1 MAVQTSTGLSARSS
15 RLPDPVKA
23 KERRQKLILA
33 AGSVVLGLVLVMEVP
48 ALLKHSSS
56 AVTASPPATVQPVQP
71 TTTTTGTSSVA
82 TPASTTRGQAHDLFA
97 PQVGATGASGAAGST
112 GSAGPVISKGPAVRS
127 SGFVAK
133 DLFAAQVAP
142 TSSATGTTSTT
153 TKAPG
158 VTSSPPPSTTAAAA
172 GFIVV
177 IGSIPASA
185 AAADQTRAEVAALN
199 AGLKHVEIIS
209 PSAASGNQY
218 IIALGPYKTLT
229 AANGAKTR
237 AVAVGYA
244 HAYTRRGPK
253 PTQAGP

>member
-1 MAVQTSTGLSARSS
+1 MAVQTSTSLSARTS

-23 KERRQKLILA
+23 KERRQKLILV
-33 AGSVVLGLVLVMEVP
+33 AGSVVLALVLAIEVP
-48 ALLKHSSS
+48 SLLKHSSN

-71 TTTTTGTSSVA
+71 TTTTTGASSVT
-82 TPASTTRGQAHDLFA
+82 TPAPVTRAPAHDLFA
-97 PQVGATGASGAAGST
+97 PQVGAADANGTAGSA
-112 GSAGPVISKGPAVRS
+112 GSAGPVASKGPAVRS
-127 SGFVAK
+127 TGFVAK
-133 DLFAAQVAP
+133 DLFAVQVASTSTAPSTTTP
-142 TSSATGTTSTT
+142 TTKAPTGTTST
-153 TKAPG
+153 
-158 VTSSPPPSTTAAAA
+158 PPSTTSAAA

-218 IIALGPYKTLT
+218 LIALGPYKTLT

-237 AVAVGYA
+237 ALAVGYA
-244 HAYTRRGPK
+244 KAYTRRGPK